1 MTALSNRLGID
12 FPIIQAPMLG
22 VSNPALAAAV
32 SNAGGL
38 GSVGASG
45 STPAQATAMIAEIRT
60 LTDKPFNVNMFC
72 HRPEVANAAVETAWL
87 AHMQPWFAEFG
98 AAAPT
103 ALTSPYYTLVDNDAM
118 LRALV
123 DAAPPVLSF
132 HFGLPSA
139 HAITALKAAGII
151 LFASAT
157 TLAEALKVE
166 AAGIDAIV
174 AQGTEAGGHR
184 GVFDPEHGDAGIG
197 TFALTRLIAAKT
209 TLPVIAAGGIMDGQ
223 GIAAALTL
231 GAQAA
236 QLGTAFILT
245 PESSANAAY
254 RDALKSARALRT
266 GLTAAI
272 SGRSARGIVNRF
284 HEEIGGPGA
293 PPIPDYPLPYHAGKA
308 LVAAAVATG
317 NHDFSVQWAGQAA
330 GLAREMPAGELV
342 RTLVEEARAAQ
353 QARVI

>member
-1 MTALSNRLGID
+1 MTALTTRLGID

-22 VSNPALAAAV
+22 VSNPAMAAAV

-38 GSVGASG
+38 GSVGASA
-45 STPAQATAMIAEIRT
+45 STPEQVTAMIADIRT
-60 LTDKPFNVNMFC
+60 LTGKPFNVNMFC
-72 HRPEVANAAVETAWL
+72 HRPEVANPAIEAAWL

-98 AAAPT
+98 AVPPSP
-103 ALTSPYYTLVDNDAM
+103 LVSPYYTLIDNEPLLD
-118 LRALV
+118 ALV
-123 DAAPPVLSF
+123 AAAPPVLSF

-139 HAITALKAAGII
+139 RAIAALKAAGIV

-166 AAGIDAIV
+166 AAGIDVIV

-184 GVFDPEHGDAGIG
+184 GVFEPEHGDAGIG

-209 TLPVIAAGGIMDGQ
+209 SLPVVAAGGIMDGQ
-223 GIAAALTL
+223 GIAAALLL

-254 RDALKSARALRT
+254 REAMQSPRALRT

-284 HEEIGGPGA
+284 FEEIGGPGA
-293 PPIPDYPLPYHAGKA
+293 PTIPDYPLPYHAGKA
-308 LVAAAVATG
+308 LVAAAVAKG

-330 GLAREMPAGELV
+330 GLARAMPAAELV
-342 RTLVEEARAAQ
+342 RTLVNETRAAQ
-353 QARVI
+353 QAQGI

>member
-1 MTALSNRLGID
+1 MTALTKRLGITY
-12 FPIIQAPMLG
+12 PIIQAPMLG
-22 VSNPALAAAV
+22 VSNPAMAAAV
-32 SNAGGL
+32 SNAGGM
-38 GSVGASG
+38 GSVGASA
-45 STPAQATAMIAEIRT
+45 STPEQVTAMIADIRA
-60 LTDKPFNVNMFC
+60 LTARPFNVNMFC
-72 HRPEVANAAVETAWL
+72 HRPEVTDAATESAWL

-98 AAAPT
+98 VSPPAT
-103 ALTSPYYTLVDNDAM
+103 LSSPYYTLIDNQPLLD
-118 LRALV
+118 ALV
-123 DAAPPVLSF
+123 AAAPPVVSF

-139 HAITALKAAGII
+139 QAIAALKGAGIT

-157 TLAEALKVE
+157 TVAEAQAIE
-166 AAGIDAIV
+166 AAGIDVIV

-184 GVFDPEHGDAGIG
+184 GVFDPEQGDAGIG

-209 TLPVIAAGGIMDGQ
+209 SLPVIAAGGIMDGQ

-231 GAQAA
+231 GAQAV

-254 RDALKSARALRT
+254 REALQSTRALRT

-284 HEEIGGPGA
+284 HLEVGGPGA
-293 PPIPDYPLPYHAGKA
+293 PSIPDYPRTYHAGKA
-308 LVAAAVATG
+308 LVAAAVAKG

-330 GLAREMPAGELV
+330 ALSRAMTSAELV
-342 RTLVEEARAAQ
+342 ITLVAETRAAQ
-353 QARVI
+353 QAQAI

>member
-1 MTALSNRLGID
+1 MTALTTRLGIAY
-12 FPIIQAPMLG
+12 PIIQAPMLG
-22 VSNPALAAAV
+22 VSNPALAATV

-38 GSVGASG
+38 GSVGISA
-45 STPAQATAMIAEIRT
+45 STPEQATAMIAEIRA

-72 HRPEVANAAVETAWL
+72 HRPEVANAATEAAWL
-87 AHMQPWFAEFG
+87 AHMKPWFDEFG
-98 AAAPT
+98 ATPPSPLA
-103 ALTSPYYTLVDNDAM
+103 SPYYTLVDNDAM
-118 LRALV
+118 VDALV
-123 DAAPPVLSF
+123 AAAPPVLSF

-139 HAITALKAAGII
+139 DAIAALKAAGIV

-157 TLAEALKVE
+157 TLAEALQVE
-166 AAGIDAIV
+166 AAGIDVIV

-209 TLPVIAAGGIMDGQ
+209 AVPVVAAGGIMDGQ

-254 RDALKSARALRT
+254 RDALQSARALRT

-284 HEEIGGPGA
+284 HLEVGGPTA
-293 PPIPDYPLPYHAGKA
+293 PTIPDYPLPYHAGKA
-308 LVAAAVATG
+308 LVAAAVAKG

-330 GLAREMPAGELV
+330 GLARALPATELV
-342 RTLVEEARAAQ
+342 QTLVAETRAAQ
-353 QARVI
+353 QAQAI